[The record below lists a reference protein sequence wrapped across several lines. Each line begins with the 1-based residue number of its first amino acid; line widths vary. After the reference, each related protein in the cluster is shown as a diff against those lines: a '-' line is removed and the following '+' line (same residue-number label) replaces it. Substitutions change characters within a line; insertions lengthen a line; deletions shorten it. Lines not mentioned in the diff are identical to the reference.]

1 MFRSYDLWVM
11 SPTRFRCANSL
22 QGHPCRNT
30 TVPMQQT
37 NKQTRGPLVK
47 PNNKTTWRIR
57 VSIPVLNLA
66 KVVCYHVQQSPAHTL
81 HITPHLLPTH
91 NGPKQ
96 QRFKSSKRIGGS
108 GYRSRFSTLRRL
120 YATMYN
126 NPPSASFGTRT
137 RTYTLEGCNSTLK
150 LRMHPA
156 GLWSARG
163 VHTPPLAIHGSC
175 TPPAW
180 MAEWSKAL
188 DSSSSLSGGVGS
200 NPTSST
206 LFFLS
211 CRVNPPPV
219 GFFFFYNAGR
229 APVAQLSSRLAQL
242 VERQTFNLVV
252 VGSSP
257 TVGADFLLVAF
268 TIQKESAIWV
278 KQASL

>member
-1 MFRSYDLWVM
+1 MYVSIIRPLGYEPNALPLRQFAAR
-11 SPTRFRCANSL
+11 PPL
-22 QGHPCRNT
+22 QKHHRAHA
-30 TVPMQQT
+30 T

-47 PNNKTTWRIR
+47 PKNKTTWRIR

-206 LFFLS
+206 LFFLI

-219 GFFFFYNAGR
+219 SFFLYRRHSSCGAAVVPPSSVGR
-229 APVAQLSSRLAQL
+229 AP
-242 VERQTFNLVV
+242 
-252 VGSSP
+252 
-257 TVGADFLLVAF
+257 DF
-268 TIQKESAIWV
+268 
-278 KQASL
+278 

>member
-1 MFRSYDLWVM
+1 M

-37 NKQTRGPLVK
+37 RGLSK
-47 PNNKTTWRIR
+47 NQNKTCGGSGYRSRFSTLRR
-57 VSIPVLNLA
+57 LYATMYNNPPLTHFTS
-66 KVVCYHVQQSPAHTL
+66 HHTSSY
-81 HITPHLLPTH
+81 

-96 QRFKSSKRIGGS
+96 QQSKSSKKNGGS

-156 GLWSARG
+156 GVWSARG

-206 LFFLS
+206 LFVMLS
-211 CRVNPPPV
+211 CKPPPV
-219 GFFFFYNAGR
+219 GFFLYRRSGQVQVR
-229 APVAQLSSRLAQL
+229 WLR
-242 VERQTFNLVV
+242 
-252 VGSSP
+252 
-257 TVGADFLLVAF
+257 
-268 TIQKESAIWV
+268 
-278 KQASL
+278 